1 MPEAVQGI
9 FPDRRSAE
17 RAVVD
22 LQAAGFDTARMQI
35 GSVEPPPRRPRPL
48 TATRRSIVGAVVG
61 SLIVGTIGAIIAW
74 IASQAFIGRSTF
86 AVIAIALVAGM
97 IGWIAGGLLF
107 SGVPYEE
114 GYYDKERYE
123 LGRTA
128 LALAAPGREHV
139 ASQLLARHGA
149 RDVRVG
155 TVRRLGGVQIVAQ
168 PDQLEGDGR
177 PTATA

>member
-35 GSVEPPPRRPRPL
+35 SSVEPPPRRPRAL

-74 IASQAFIGRSTF
+74 IASQAFIGNSTF

-97 IGWIAGGLLF
+97 IGWAAGGLLF

-123 LGRTA
+123 LGRTV
-128 LALAAPGREHV
+128 LAVAAPEREQV
-139 ASQLLARHGA
+139 ASQLLARNGA
-149 RDVRVG
+149 SDVRVG
-155 TVRRLGGVQIVAQ
+155 MVRRLGGVQVVAQ
-168 PDQLEGDGR
+168 PDQLDGNWR